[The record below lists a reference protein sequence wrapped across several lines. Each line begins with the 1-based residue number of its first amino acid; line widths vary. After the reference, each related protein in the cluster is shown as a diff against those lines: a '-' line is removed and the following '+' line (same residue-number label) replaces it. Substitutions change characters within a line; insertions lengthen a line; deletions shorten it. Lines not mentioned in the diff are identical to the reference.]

1 MNAAGPMAAAILADW
16 GAEVIKLEP
25 PEGDPVRGLIQDVGL
40 DAGGLNPLL
49 HACNRGKRS
58 IAVNLKSAEGR
69 AICHRLA
76 ASVDVF
82 ITNMRVAALERL
94 EMDYGRLG
102 QINPGLVY
110 CLVTGYGCEGP
121 DRDRAAY
128 DLGVFWGRAGVGPA
142 VLGDNAEPLMR
153 CGAFGD
159 FYAALSAVAGICG
172 ALVSRGQ
179 TGRGQMVST
188 SLLRTGAYC
197 ISSAINRTLL
207 GQPARA
213 IEERERFPNPLIN
226 CYRDKNGRW
235 FYLLGL
241 QGDRLWPKLCRAI
254 DRPELERDPRL
265 ADMARRRVNSAETVR
280 LLDEIFATRT
290 LEEWRPLF
298 DREDVWWTPVQS
310 IAEVIQDPQ
319 LRAGRA
325 FAQIELSDRTI
336 EVVAQP
342 VDFSETQW
350 SVSSAAPETGEHT
363 EEVLLE
369 LGFDWERIGKLKE
382 QGVII

>member
-1 MNAAGPMAAAILADW
+1 M
-16 GAEVIKLEP
+16 
-25 PEGDPVRGLIQDVGL
+25 
-40 DAGGLNPLL
+40 
-49 HACNRGKRS
+49 
-58 IAVNLKSAEGR
+58 
-69 AICHRLA
+69 
-76 ASVDVF
+76 
-82 ITNMRVAALERL
+82 
-94 EMDYGRLG
+94 
-102 QINPGLVY
+102 
-110 CLVTGYGCEGP
+110 
-121 DRDRAAY
+121 
-128 DLGVFWGRAGVGPA
+128 
-142 VLGDNAEPLMR
+142 
-153 CGAFGD
+153 
-159 FYAALSAVAGICG
+159 
-172 ALVSRGQ
+172 
-179 TGRGQMVST
+179 
-188 SLLRTGAYC
+188 
-197 ISSAINRTLL
+197 
-207 GQPARA
+207 
-213 IEERERFPNPLIN
+213 
-226 CYRDKNGRW
+226 
-235 FYLLGL
+235 LGL